1 MQFLKSTLVLILA
14 MATYVTASALLQ
26 PRQGTCGGRC
36 GAIPDIECDIDG
48 CTQCSNLLEGTVSDI
63 LSQNQLEK
71 LAMLTQSAINSAP
84 RALTVEQS
92 CE

>member
-1 MQFLKSTLVLILA
+1 MQCFKSTVVLTLA

-26 PRQGTCGGRC
+26 PRQATCGQRC
-36 GAIPDIECDIDG
+36 GAIPNIECNTG
-48 CTQCSNLLEGTVSDI
+48 CTCSNLIAGTVSDM
-63 LSQNQLEK
+63 LSQNELEK
-71 LAMLTQSAINSAP
+71 LAMLTQSAINSAS

>member
-1 MQFLKSTLVLILA
+1 MQFFKSTLVLTLA

-26 PRQGTCGGRC
+26 PRQATCGERC
-36 GAIPDIECDIDG
+36 GAIPDIECDTG
-48 CTQCSNLLEGTVSDI
+48 CTCSNLLEGTVSDI

>member
-1 MQFLKSTLVLILA
+1 

-26 PRQGTCGGRC
+26 PRAACGERC
-36 GAIPDIECDIDG
+36 AAIPDIECDTG
-48 CTQCSNLLEGTVSDI
+48 CTCSNLLDGTVSDI

-71 LAMLTQSAINSAP
+71 LAMLTQSAINSAS